1 MLARPISGRSIFE
14 VLKIT
19 PSMNLPDTHGLESTP
34 KLGISPPT
42 YTTELDWILVK
53 DDVTKPRDKNA
64 LIYLHRIWPEPL
76 LASRIARWSHSPN
89 YRPITV
95 DLPFHKHQALTAE
108 KRKGVKM
115 ITYS

>member
-1 MLARPISGRSIFE
+1 
-14 VLKIT
+14 
-19 PSMNLPDTHGLESTP
+19 MNLPGHSRTRINAKAWELA
-34 KLGISPPT
+34 PT
-42 YTTELDWILVK
+42 YITELDWILVK

-64 LIYLHRIWPEPL
+64 LIYLHRISPEPL
-76 LASRIARWSHSPN
+76 LTSRIARWSHSPN
-89 YRPITV
+89 DRPITV